1 MSGHHE
7 DPIRKGYRFPAG
19 VPVTYQDDGRT
30 VECVA
35 VNLSRSGALLS
46 GNFSVPGSDRLEVT
60 LKTPNGGF
68 SVALPIR
75 IIRVDSDPAT
85 GESRLAV
92 EFEGLDAAQRDAVEV
107 FLARLLESQPTTS
120 LDGLKPGASALEIKK
135 ALEGI
140 PLTQR
145 VTMAQKADAKQRE
158 LLRQD
163 THVAVLDALIRNSN
177 FTSAEARALATSPY
191 LQTGSIDLLANDPRF
206 KGDDELHVTLATH
219 PKVSP
224 FTAERVTSGLKPP
237 EIRKLLAR
245 PGLSPALRDKL
256 LKKMVRGS

>member
-7 DPIRKGYRFPAG
+7 DPVRKGYRFPAG
-19 VPVTYQDDGRT
+19 VPATFQDDGHA

-46 GNFSVPGSDRLEVT
+46 GVFPVPGSGRLDVM
-60 LKTPNGGF
+60 LRTPSGGF
-68 SVALPIR
+68 SIQLPAR
-75 IIRVDSDPAT
+75 IIRVDGDGAS
-85 GESRLAV
+85 GESRLAI
-92 EFEGLDAAQRDAVEV
+92 EFEDMDATRRDAIEV

-120 LDGLKPGASALEIKK
+120 LDGVKPGASPLDIKK
-135 ALEGI
+135 ALEAI
-140 PLTQR
+140 PLTQK

-158 LLRQD
+158 LLRYD
-163 THVAVLDALIRNSN
+163 THVAVLDSLIRNSN
-177 FTSAEARALATSPY
+177 FALAEARALASSPY
-191 LQTGSIDLLANDPRF
+191 LQTGTIDMLANDPRF
-206 KGDDELHVTLATH
+206 RNDDELRLTLATH

-224 FTAERVTSGLKPP
+224 FTAERLTSALKPP

-245 PGLSPALRDKL
+245 PGLSPSLRDKL

>member
-19 VPVTYQDDGRT
+19 VPATFQDDGRT

-35 VNLSRSGALLS
+35 VNVSRSGALLS
-46 GNFSVPGSDRLEVT
+46 GTFPVPGSDRLEVT
-60 LKTPNGGF
+60 LKTPNGSY
-68 SVALPIR
+68 SVLLPVR
-75 IIRVDSDPAT
+75 IIRVDSEPST

-92 EFEGLDAAQRDAVEV
+92 EFDGIDAARQDAVEV
-107 FLARLLESQPTTS
+107 FLARLLESQPATT
-120 LDGLKPGASALEIKK
+120 LDGIKPGASTLEIKK

-145 VTMAQKADAKQRE
+145 VTMAQKADTKQRE

-177 FTSAEARALATSPY
+177 FTVAEARALSASPY
-191 LQTGSIDLLANDPRF
+191 LQSGSIDLMANDPRF
-206 KGDDELHVTLATH
+206 RNDDELRVALATH

-224 FTAERVTSGLKPP
+224 FTAERLTSGLKPP